1 MQRLHTAGLG
11 TRRGDNA
18 GPPLRHGVS
27 VAAHSHS
34 HVCRTTALQFSNSAS
49 RLVEGLAGMTRAGLH
64 GLGIDALTCR
74 WDEVS
79 ASNLVGLDKVR
90 EIVLSSP
97 CIDS

>member
-27 VAAHSHS
+27 DAV
-34 HVCRTTALQFSNSAS
+34 HVSRTTALQFSNSAS